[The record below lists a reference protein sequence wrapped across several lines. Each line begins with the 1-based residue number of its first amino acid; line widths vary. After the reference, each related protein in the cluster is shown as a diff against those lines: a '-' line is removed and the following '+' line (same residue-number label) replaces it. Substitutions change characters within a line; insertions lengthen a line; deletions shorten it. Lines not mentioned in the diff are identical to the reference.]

1 MPRATK
7 IATCSYCGTRAA
19 LEFDG
24 RRHELVCT
32 ACGAPLHELK
42 ALRADA
48 VEPEAHR
55 PPAPGAKGRR
65 RDGRRVAP
73 APPAEVRGPAPARVP
88 PKALGKKKKRK
99 RKSVF
104 RKALSEVVD
113 AIEDI
118 FD

>member
-1 MPRATK
+1 MH
-7 IATCSYCGTRAA
+7 
-19 LEFDG
+19 D
-24 RRHELVCT
+24 
-32 ACGAPLHELK
+32 LK

-48 VEPEAHR
+48 VGPEAHR
-55 PPAPGAKGRR
+55 PPAPGARGQR
-65 RDGRRVAP
+65 RDGRRAAP
-73 APPAEVRGPAPARVP
+73 AAGAGGPAPGWRP
-88 PKALGKKKKRK
+88 PKALKRRKRK